1 MEINKY
7 AVIYKCGKLLFIWDY
22 MTVDI
27 YYYINFNMSD
37 SAQLIKIIG
46 DVLQPDDANLR
57 KQSEE
62 ILTTLRN

>member
-1 MEINKY
+1 
-7 AVIYKCGKLLFIWDY
+7 